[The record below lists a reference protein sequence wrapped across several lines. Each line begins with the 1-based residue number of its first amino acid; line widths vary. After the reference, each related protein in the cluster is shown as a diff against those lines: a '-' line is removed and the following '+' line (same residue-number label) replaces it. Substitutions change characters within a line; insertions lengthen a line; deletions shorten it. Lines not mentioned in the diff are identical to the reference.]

1 MPSLN
6 SQNKAEMIRIHDDLR
21 LPSFGDDD
29 DDDVNNEP
37 QSHDDEM
44 KTATLSSSSWSVPAT
59 IVNTS
64 FVKNAANRNLSN
76 ENIAK
81 EEGDHLKNIELFYND
96 ENVNNDVDNS
106 PQQNE
111 FPTIEVT
118 VDSSSCMS
126 ASDYDDDDDDNHRRN
141 GSSAIPISP
150 LTPGMAERV
159 DMSSSSLSN
168 QLNHEAQHLMNV
180 LEKVSSKA
188 SIDYEDVDMGIQTRF
203 SPPSIRT
210 STRDVSGR
218 NYAFNIV
225 HFADVDPKASESLS
239 QREDDSSDTTPT
251 RNQRI
256 TSNRLLH
263 RVFHSFHHHPN
274 EDGHLTSPISIA
286 SSYQRQEKYQE
297 FPQPPYMNK
306 IKKKTMSSDDPTLHA
321 QTFVLALAFFAI
333 WSPQNLMAPNL
344 TQMATYFH
352 FTTEQRDL
360 YLGANIAFATGV
372 LSLPVQTLLGFLADV
387 VPSRKQL
394 FAYTV
399 MGGGIASIFT
409 GYSKTYTQLYFCRFL
424 CGGCMSG
431 SVPIAFSM
439 LGDLF
444 DAKDRNVASSG
455 LTAMMGAGI
464 LFGQVYAGA
473 VGESVGWKRPFYL
486 SGVLSIITALMVLYF
501 VREPVRGGKEKVL
514 QEMIANGTKYDRKL
528 TVDGFLHAMTQNK
541 TNVILMLQ
549 SFSTGVP
556 WGIIFTFL
564 NDYFSQEQGMSVA
577 ASTILIVWFGLG
589 CAAGGIIG
597 GTIGTKLQRINRSFL
612 PLFMALST
620 ALGIIPFLG
629 LLDLKLN
636 GASLLA
642 IFLAFIGPCIANLP
656 SVNVRPCILNVNPPE
671 TRGAAM
677 TAANL
682 MVNVGRGAGPSII
695 TLSQQLFYA
704 TRQYSF
710 NLSLIVFWSLT
721 TVLLIILAKTL
732 PNDQDAMDA
741 ELERYAASKISNAT
755 IGGGTGNEI
764 LPTAFVDELH
774 QGTHIERAISNFDDM
789 TLAGEES
796 IISIE
801 DRITSFDAS
810 ALQESWTFIGG
821 ALREIA
827 EASHIRNRPH
837 YQVITESEGDDIL

>member
-1 MPSLN
+1 MPSSN
-6 SQNKAEMIRIHDDLR
+6 TENKSEMVIRINDDLR
-21 LPSFGDDD
+21 LPSFDEE
-29 DDDVNNEP
+29 EP
-37 QSHDDEM
+37 QSHDEV
-44 KTATLSSSSWSVPAT
+44 KTATLSSSSWSLPAT
-59 IVNTS
+59 TAVNTLT
-64 FVKNAANRNLSN
+64 NATNRNVSN
-76 ENIAK
+76 EHVMSL
-81 EEGDHLKNIELFYND
+81 EDHLTNVQVLHHGDDELANHD
-96 ENVNNDVDNS
+96 ADHHS
-106 PQQNE
+106 AQQSE

-126 ASDYDDDDDDNHRRN
+126 ASDYEDNDDNSHGPRN
-141 GSSAIPISP
+141 GGLSATPISP
-150 LTPGMAERV
+150 LTPGMAERP
-159 DMSSSSLSN
+159 DMTSLSSSSLPHK
-168 QLNHEAQHLMNV
+168 LNNEAQNLMNV
-180 LEKVSSKA
+180 LQKVSSKA
-188 SIDYEDVDMGIQTRF
+188 SIDYDDVHMGLHTSF
-203 SPPSIRT
+203 APPAIRS
-210 STRDVSGR
+210 STRDVPGR
-218 NYAFNIV
+218 KYAFNVV
-225 HFADVDPKASESLS
+225 HFADVDPKGSESS
-239 QREDDSSDTTPT
+239 QQREDDDASDATPT
-251 RNQRI
+251 RTQRVVP
-256 TSNRLLH
+256 SNRFL
-263 RVFHSFHHHPN
+263 RRMFHPFHPN
-274 EDGHLTSPISIA
+274 EDHVHLTSPISIA
-286 SSYQRQEKYQE
+286 SSYQQQEHYQE
-297 FPQPPYMNK
+297 FPQPPYLNR
-306 IKKKTMSSDDPTLHA
+306 IKKKMLIDDPTLHA

-399 MGGGIASIFT
+399 IGGGIASIFT

-444 DAKDRNVASSG
+444 DAKDRNAASSG

-464 LFGQVYAGA
+464 LLGQVYAGA
-473 VGESVGWKRPFYL
+473 VGESVGWKHPFYL
-486 SGVLSIITALMVLYF
+486 AGTLSIITALMVLYF
-501 VREPVRGGKEKVL
+501 VREPVRGGKERVL

-528 TVDGFLHAMTQNK
+528 TVNGFLHAMTQNK
-541 TNVILMLQ
+541 TNVVLMLQ

-564 NDYFSQEQGMSVA
+564 NDYFAQEQGMSVA

-589 CAAGGIIG
+589 CAAGGIVG
-597 GTIGTKLQRINRSFL
+597 GAIGTKLQRINRSFL
-612 PLFMALST
+612 PLFMAFST

-636 GASLLA
+636 GASFLA
-642 IFLAFIGPCIANLP
+642 IFLSFIGPCVANLP

-695 TLSQQLFYA
+695 TLSQQFFYA

-710 NLSLIVFWSLT
+710 NLSLIVFWSIT
-721 TVLLIILAKTL
+721 TLLLIVLAKTL

-741 ELERYAASKISNAT
+741 ELERYAASKINSANSSE
-755 IGGGTGNEI
+755 IGNEV
-764 LPTAFVDELH
+764 LPTTMVDEINHGSNL
-774 QGTHIERAISNFDDM
+774 ERVMTNFDDM

-837 YQVITESEGDDIL
+837 YQVIVESDGDDDVL

>member
-1 MPSLN
+1 MSSSN
-6 SQNKAEMIRIHDDLR
+6 SQTKSEMIRTNDNLR
-21 LPSFGDDD
+21 LPSFDDD
-29 DDDVNNEP
+29 EP
-37 QSHDDEM
+37 LSNDEV
-44 KTATLSSSSWSVPAT
+44 KTATLSSSSLSLPAT
-59 IVNTS
+59 ATEVN
-64 FVKNAANRNLSN
+64 ANGNLSN
-76 ENIAK
+76 ENPMNL
-81 EEGDHLKNIELFYND
+81 EDHLKNGELVFHGEHD
-96 ENVNNDVDNS
+96 ADADADSAEQS
-106 PQQNE
+106 G

-126 ASDYDDDDDDNHRRN
+126 ASDYDEEECDGRK
-141 GSSAIPISP
+141 GSSATPISP
-150 LTPGMAERV
+150 LTPSMAERAAI
-159 DMSSSSLSN
+159 SSSSLPHT
-168 QLNHEAQHLMNV
+168 LNNEAQHLMNV

-188 SIDYEDVDMGIQTRF
+188 SIDYDDVDMGIPTPF
-203 SPPSIRT
+203 SSTGMRI
-210 STRDVSGR
+210 STRDVPGR
-218 NYAFNIV
+218 EYGLNIV
-225 HFADVDPKASESLS
+225 QFADVNPKKVLES
-239 QREDDSSDTTPT
+239 QKEDDSSGTTPT
-251 RNQRI
+251 RNQRAAP
-256 TSNRLLH
+256 SNHLLH
-263 RVFHSFHHHPN
+263 RMFQPYYRHDETVPV
-274 EDGHLTSPISIA
+274 TSPVSIA
-286 SSYQRQEKYQE
+286 SSYQQQEKYQE
-297 FPQPPYMNK
+297 YPQPPYLNK
-306 IKKKTMSSDDPTLHA
+306 IKKTFSTDDPTLHA

-344 TQMATYFH
+344 TQMASYFH

-473 VGESVGWKRPFYL
+473 VGEAVGWKRPFYL
-486 SGVLSIITALMVLYF
+486 SGALSIFTALMVLYF
-501 VREPVRGGKEKVL
+501 VREPVRGGKERVL

-528 TVDGFLHAMTQNK
+528 TVHGFLHAMTKNK

-549 SFSTGVP
+549 SFSTSVP

-564 NDYFSQEQGMSVA
+564 NDYFAQEQGMSVA

-589 CAAGGIIG
+589 SAAGGVIG
-597 GTIGTKLQRINRSFL
+597 GTIGTKLQRINRAFL

-620 ALGIIPFLG
+620 ALGIVPFLG

-636 GASLLA
+636 GASFLA
-642 IFLAFIGPCIANLP
+642 VFLAFIGPCVANLP

-695 TLSQQLFYA
+695 TLSQQFFYA

-721 TVLLIILAKTL
+721 TLLLIILAKTL
-732 PNDQDAMDA
+732 PYDQDAMDA
-741 ELERYAASKISNAT
+741 ELERYAASKISKAT
-755 IGGGTGNEI
+755 GDEEGTEI
-764 LPTAFVDELH
+764 APAAFVEEIYH
-774 QGTHIERAISNFDDM
+774 GSNVERAIANFDDM
-789 TLAGEES
+789 TLTGEES

-801 DRITSFDAS
+801 DRITSFDAA

-827 EASHIRNRPH
+827 EASHIRNRPN
-837 YQVITESEGDDIL
+837 YQVIMESEGDDMDTTYSS